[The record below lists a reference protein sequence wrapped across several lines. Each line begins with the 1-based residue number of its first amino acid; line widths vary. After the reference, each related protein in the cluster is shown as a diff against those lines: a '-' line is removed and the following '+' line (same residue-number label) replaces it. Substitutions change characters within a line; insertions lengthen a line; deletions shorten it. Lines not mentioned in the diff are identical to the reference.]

1 MAAFQTLTA
10 RVTTLPVLLFAPI
23 KFKHWWHRLYYR
35 LAQRSIIKSIS
46 QDIDYVKLL
55 ENAQVID
62 RCIADLKSTCADI
75 NATLVAYG
83 NSSLSRKMAAHTNR
97 MMLRISIME
106 RGGM

>member
-1 MAAFQTLTA
+1 MPTYDTEYCKKQIA
-10 RVTTLPVLLFAPI
+10 RIENFM
-23 KFKHWWHRLYYR
+23 
-35 LAQRSIIKSIS
+35 RSIKSIS
-46 QDIDYVKLL
+46 QDTDYFKLL

-75 NATLVAYG
+75 NSTLVAYG